1 MTGLNSA
8 VVVVTGAGRGLGAA
22 LAISLADQGCKL
34 ILCGRN
40 PRALAQ
46 VAATIEQRTGRTAEQ
61 VVVDLA
67 DSDSVKAALAE
78 IHVRQPQVDI
88 LINNGA
94 MWLEASERPHS
105 VAEVTGVIDAALS
118 GTFLLTQGLLPALKA
133 SSRPDIVTIGSI
145 SGLPNA
151 PLHSVSLPFYAAKHG
166 QLALADGLRQV
177 LRGTPVRSL
186 CVHPPYLED
195 ISPLDEAWERVPER
209 RKGDSGTNRDV
220 VEAVIFALTRPRH
233 VSLSSIV
240 IDTDNGGLF
249 S

>member
-1 MTGLNSA
+1 MKELNSA

-22 LAISLADQGCKL
+22 LAISLADLGCKL

-40 PRALAQ
+40 AEALAQ
-46 VAATIEQRTGRTAEQ
+46 VSAAIETRTGQAADC

-67 DSDSVKAALAE
+67 SSESVKAALAE
-78 IHVRQPQVDI
+78 IHVRQPRVDI

-94 MWLEASERPHS
+94 MWLEASEQPHS
-105 VAEVTGVIDAALS
+105 AAEVTGVIDAALT
-118 GTFLLTQGLLPALKA
+118 GTFLLTQGLMPALKA
-133 SSRPDIVTIGSI
+133 SQRPDIVTIGSI

-177 LRGTPVRSL
+177 LKGTPVRSL

-195 ISPLDEAWERVPER
+195 ISPLDPAWQQVPAR
-209 RKGDSGTNRDV
+209 QKGEQGTNRDV
-220 VEAVIFALTRPRH
+220 VEAVVFALTRPRH
-233 VSLSSIV
+233 ISLSSIV
-240 IDTDNGGLF
+240 IDTDSGGLF
-249 S
+249 D

>member
-1 MTGLNSA
+1 MTDLSSA

-40 PRALAQ
+40 RQALAE
-46 VAATIEQRTGRTAEQ
+46 VSAAIEVRTGRAADQ
-61 VVVDLA
+61 VLVDLA
-67 DSDSVKAALAE
+67 NSDSVKAALAE
-78 IHVRQPQVDI
+78 IHVRHPQVDI

-94 MWLEASERPHS
+94 MWLEASEQPHS
-105 VAEVTGVIDAALS
+105 AAEVTGVIDAALS
-118 GTFLLTQGLLPALKA
+118 GTFLLTQGLLPTLKA
-133 SSRPDIVTIGSI
+133 SSQPDIVTIGSI

-166 QLALADGLRQV
+166 QLALADGLRQM
-177 LRGTPVRSL
+177 LKGTPVRSL

-195 ISPLDEAWERVPER
+195 VSPLDEAWQQVPAR
-209 RKGDSGTNRDV
+209 QKGEQGTNRDV

-233 VSLSSIV
+233 ISLSSIV
-240 IDTDNGGLF
+240 IDTDSGGLF